1 MAKVNLTHPFAEIH
15 GSIGKDKII
24 NRQKK
29 YRDERGRVIH
39 EGIQEA
45 YAVKHPRDYKKN
57 PPQGEELDGNDGQYQ
72 WRPYGLDLVT
82 PSRAKIIKE

>member
-29 YRDERGRVIH
+29 YRDERGR
-39 EGIQEA
+39 GIFPLA
-45 YAVKHPRDYKKN
+45 LFR
-57 PPQGEELDGNDGQYQ
+57 
-72 WRPYGLDLVT
+72 
-82 PSRAKIIKE
+82 